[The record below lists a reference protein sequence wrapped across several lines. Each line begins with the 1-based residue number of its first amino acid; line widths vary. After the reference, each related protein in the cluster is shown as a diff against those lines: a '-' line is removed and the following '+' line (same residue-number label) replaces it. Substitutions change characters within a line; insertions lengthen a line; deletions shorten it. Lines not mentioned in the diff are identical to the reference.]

1 MEVRVTRISDIGHDN
16 LFAAYPIVDVETRQ
30 LLKDVDWD
38 SRRLT
43 PTVVG
48 IFFKNLIIQIIRVT
62 ANAML
67 EMRRKVAYEL
77 ESVRK
82 PFLAF
87 NCDFDKFVIYGL
99 CGIYYPFLD
108 IQEYYGQ
115 TKEEAK
121 HHHNI
126 NVDDPFKGN
135 GRIAVEY
142 YQKYEQTGDR
152 SYLEK
157 VIEHNQA
164 CLITEQILTE
174 MLVSKGKLRLL

>member
-1 MEVRVTRISDIGHDN
+1 MEVRVTRISDLGHAN

-48 IFFKNLIIQIIRVT
+48 IFFKNLIIQIIRRT
-62 ANAML
+62 SNAML
-67 EMRRKVAYEL
+67 EMSRKVAYEL

-99 CGIYYPFLD
+99 W
-108 IQEYYGQ
+108 
-115 TKEEAK
+115 TS
-121 HHHNI
+121 
-126 NVDDPFKGN
+126 
-135 GRIAVEY
+135 
-142 YQKYEQTGDR
+142 R
-152 SYLEK
+152 S
-157 VIEHNQA
+157 
-164 CLITEQILTE
+164 ITVKPRKKQNSITTSMSTTL
-174 MLVSKGKLRLL
+174 SKGTAVSR